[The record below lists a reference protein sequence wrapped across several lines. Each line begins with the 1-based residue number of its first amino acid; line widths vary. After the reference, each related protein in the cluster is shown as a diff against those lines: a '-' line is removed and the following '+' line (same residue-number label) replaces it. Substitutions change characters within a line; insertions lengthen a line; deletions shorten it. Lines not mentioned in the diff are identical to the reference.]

1 MTWVKIDDRA
11 MLHPKLRAVGPR
23 GVTAWL
29 CALSAAAGIETDGVL
44 TDKDVYPHWSAFGGR
59 QSLRTELHKLER
71 AGLVHFQSGTEGEMA
86 GEWITS
92 AKNRRK
98 KPIVFAIHDYID
110 YQFSGEQK
118 AQRKRAARERQQRHR
133 AKGRKPVSRRDGK
146 GCHAPPDPD
155 PEPDPNTITNKEA
168 DTTPTESG
176 DPSPPSPSSNRATET
191 PAGSKLQ
198 RGYGERWQALY
209 GRPFRWTPAHLDALA
224 EIEAKAAETPELVQP
239 ALDAFFADE
248 GQQHFKHIPA
258 GLLMHWKRYTAGP
271 KQRLDV
277 QQRHIENAQRDLRY
291 YQDLARAGDR
301 PAPMS
306 LTELEPCYL
315 EDMQGKYPGLDLSQV
330 RSRPRAVPAK
340 TEPKPEQCSNGTPG
354 NVADDPELAKYLI

>member
-44 TDKDVYPHWSAFGGR
+44 TDEDVYPHWSAFGGR

-71 AGLVHFQSGTEGEMA
+71 AGLVHFQSGTEGEMG

-92 AKNRRK
+92 AKNHRK

-146 GCHAPPDPD
+146 GCHAPPDPEPD
-155 PEPDPNTITNKEA
+155 PEPLSKESKSA
-168 DTTPTESG
+168 DAPRSSQFAKEIREIWEHYLGSPFVANRNGYKLDQKTEAVI
-176 DPSPPSPSSNRATET
+176 DARLRE
-191 PAGSKLQ
+191 
-198 RGYGERWQALY
+198 GYVIADLKAAIDGVDDWHRVNGQ
-209 GRPFRWTPAHLDALA
+209 TALA
-224 EIEAKAAETPELVQP
+224 TILKDGQKVEKFKRLAASPKANGTSHEEVEAARRVEAERRHSERE
-239 ALDAFFADE
+239 FA
-248 GQQHFKHIPA
+248 K
-258 GLLMHWKRYTAGP
+258 
-271 KQRLDV
+271 
-277 QQRHIENAQRDLRY
+277 
-291 YQDLARAGDR
+291 
-301 PAPMS
+301 
-306 LTELEPCYL
+306 L
-315 EDMQGKYPGLDLSQV
+315 EDDRRNKGPVPMMDELAPFINTA
-330 RSRPRAVPAK
+330 RSRAK
-340 TEPKPEQCSNGTPG
+340 GRQSAHQTTGTNRRG
-354 NVADDPELAKYLI
+354 GS